1 MFLAQI
7 GAVLI
12 TAVFAGVATF
22 IIMNI
27 LKACGGVRISTEN
40 EAVGMDI
47 SQHEE
52 KAYPAFTGLD

>member
-1 MFLAQI
+1 
-7 GAVLI
+7 
-12 TAVFAGVATF
+12 
-22 IIMNI
+22 MNI
-27 LKACGGVRISTEN
+27 LKACGGVRISTED